1 MAARIVSSIGD
12 LANKVAKLKQ
22 CEQRVVHCHG
32 VFDLLHIGH
41 IRYLQRA
48 RQLGDVLVV
57 TATPDQYVNKG
68 PHRPAFPVQQRLT
81 ALAAL
86 DCVDYVAVNEWPTAT
101 ELIEKIQPD
110 VYCKG
115 AEFRD
120 KKTPELQQE
129 EEVCRR
135 VGTTVEFID
144 DVTSSS
150 SYLINNHLGMFPE
163 ELELYLQE
171 FKQHHSIES
180 LYQSLEDMR
189 DLRVLVVGE
198 AIIDE
203 YYECRSIG
211 QSERAP
217 IIAAR
222 YESHDRYAG
231 GALAVAN
238 HVSAFTDNVE
248 LVALLGSEHS
258 QEDWIREELHD
269 NVQPQFVY
277 AANAPTIV
285 KRRYRESYFNTP
297 LFEIDFFADQPL
309 TTEAD
314 TQLREQLAS
323 RMPHVDLVIVA
334 DYGHSMLG
342 PATRQLIVEHAPMVS
357 IMPQVTVSNVGFHTI
372 SKYRDVRF
380 AQLAQRELEFE
391 CRHRAGDIEAMA
403 RSVREELGIEQLVI
417 TLGRKG
423 CLAIDAAGNVS
434 HAASLATQVVD
445 RFGAGEALFAI
456 ASLAVAAK
464 APISEMLFL
473 GNAAAAETVAVVGN
487 SRYLESLPFRRH
499 IQSLLK

>member
-1 MAARIVSSIGD
+1 MTAQIVSSVDD
-12 LANKVAKLKQ
+12 LASKVVELKRDA
-22 CEQRVVHCHG
+22 QRVVHCHG

-57 TATPDQYVNKG
+57 TATPDHYVNKG
-68 PHRPAFPVQQRLT
+68 PHRPAFPVEQRLA

-86 DCVDYVAVNEWPTAT
+86 DCVDYVAVNAWPTAA
-101 ELIEKIQPD
+101 ELIERIRPD

-120 KKTPELQQE
+120 TKTPELERE
-129 EEVCRR
+129 ESICRS
-135 VGTTVEFID
+135 VGTVVEFIE

-163 ELELYLQE
+163 ELEAYLQQ
-171 FKQHHSIES
+171 FKQQQSAES
-180 LYQSLEDMR
+180 LFALLDRVR
-189 DLRVLVVGE
+189 DLRVLVIGE

-203 YYECRSIG
+203 YYECESIG

-222 YESHDRYAG
+222 YTSHDRYAG

-238 HVSAFTDNVE
+238 HVAAFTEHVE
-248 LVALLGSEHS
+248 LVTLLGSQNS
-258 QEDWIREELHD
+258 QEAWIREQLHA
-269 NVQPQFVY
+269 NVQPQFIH
-277 AANAPTIV
+277 ARDAPTIV

-309 TTEAD
+309 APDAD
-314 TQLREQLAS
+314 LSLREHVAS
-323 RMPHVDLVIVA
+323 RMSHVDLVIVA

-342 PATRQLIVEHAPMVS
+342 QATRELIVEQAPRVC
-357 IMPQVTVSNVGFHTI
+357 IMPQVTASNVGFHTI
-372 SKYRDVRF
+372 GKYRNSHH
-380 AQLAQRELEFE
+380 AQLAHRELEVE
-391 CRHRAGDIEAMA
+391 CRRRADDVEAMA
-403 RSVREELGIEQLVI
+403 REVRDALGIETLVI
-417 TLGRKG
+417 TLGRRG
-423 CLAIDAAGNVS
+423 CLAIDTNAGVT

-445 RFGAGEALFAI
+445 RFGAGEAFFSI
-456 ASLAVAAK
+456 SSLALAVDASIAQV
-464 APISEMLFL
+464 LFL
-473 GNAAAAETVAVVGN
+473 GNAAAAEAVAVIGN